1 MRDGNTESILEYNYL
16 VGGPNHS
23 WDKLFMPGGDNTTM
37 GGRATPTQEMVESY
51 ELATTG
57 GYPDWTPWHNTTTGT
72 TDTPPYASIGTPFP
86 CFRAL
91 QRVRMERPC
100 SRTLCER

>member
-51 ELATTG
+51 ELARRAVIPTGHRGTIRRPVRPIRRLMLNWNPVSMLPCFTTG
-57 GYPDWTPWHNTTTGT
+57 ANGKAVLSN
-72 TDTPPYASIGTPFP
+72 
-86 CFRAL
+86 L
-91 QRVRMERPC
+91 M
-100 SRTLCER
+100 